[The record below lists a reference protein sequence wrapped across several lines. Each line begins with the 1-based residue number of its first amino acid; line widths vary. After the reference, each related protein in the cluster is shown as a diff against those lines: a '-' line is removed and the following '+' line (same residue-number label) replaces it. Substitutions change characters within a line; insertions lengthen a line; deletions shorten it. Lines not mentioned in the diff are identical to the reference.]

1 MKSGWSLVLGV
12 VMVGGVVTACG
23 GGSKPK
29 AVATTSSTT
38 STTSTSIATTSSSV
52 AKTSTTAVTKASV
65 TTTSTKAPTTTGASL
80 DVAALTAAAK
90 AINLSATDFSA
101 DWTSS
106 PADNSGGSTA
116 EDAQVAACAGAPDPV
131 ASTVVDWVSD
141 DFTNQDIDVSSD
153 VNVVKTVQLARQDLA
168 AIRSDKALAC
178 FRQLFPGF
186 ATKSAPPGSHINI
199 VSVNRLPVAS
209 YGDGS
214 FGIRVIFDAG
224 SSAGSVRVT
233 IDQIGFAKG
242 RYEVSGTFAGV
253 NSVFPADLEQSLMA
267 KLVSRTAAAPPTA

>member
-1 MKSGWSLVLGV
+1 LTVL
-12 VMVGGVVTACG
+12 T
-23 GGSKPK
+23 P
-29 AVATTSSTT
+29 
-38 STTSTSIATTSSSV
+38 
-52 AKTSTTAVTKASV
+52 
-65 TTTSTKAPTTTGASL
+65 
-80 DVAALTAAAK
+80 AAK
-90 AINLSATDFSA
+90 AINLSAADLPA

-106 PADNSGGSTA
+106 PADNTSGSTP

-131 ASTVVDWVSD
+131 ASSQLDWTSD
-141 DFTNQDIDVSSD
+141 DFSNQAIDVSSD

-186 ATKSAPPGSHINI
+186 ATKSAPPGSQINV

-214 FGIRVIFDAG
+214 FGIRVILNAG
-224 SSAGSVRVT
+224 SSGTTARIT
-233 IDQIGFAKG
+233 IDEVGFTKG

-253 NSVFPADLEQSLMA
+253 DTTFPANFEQSLMA
-267 KLVSRTAAAPPTA
+267 KLAARATSAPATA